1 MQLADSQV
9 IEPVTTNELVTW
21 ARQLTH
27 DDLQAFINRRAVALG
42 DLDDDDFEIANL

>member
-1 MQLADSQV
+1 MQLADTQV

-27 DDLQAFINRRAVALG
+27 DDLQSFISRRSIALG
-42 DLDDDDFEIANL
+42 DLDDDDFELASL